1 MRALLAAAALAAL
14 LLLLAGCGGG
24 STNKLEAAPP
34 AVARRLMTAR
44 LNAKHLDYR
53 WVACVRVG
61 RTYTDVPITRCN
73 VNFGIDPHIE
83 AYCLLLKNGMLVTNQ
98 DDHAIPCAH
107 DDAGWDRTTIVD
119 SGS

>member
-1 MRALLAAAALAAL
+1 MRVLLALSAMAL
-14 LLLLAGCGGG
+14 LLLFAGCGGG
-24 STNKLEAAPP
+24 SPTLQAASP
-34 AVARRLMTAR
+34 AVAKRLMTAR
-44 LNAKHLDYR
+44 LHAKHLDYR

-61 RTYTDVPITRCN
+61 RTYTHVPITRCN

-83 AYCLLLKNGMLVTNQ
+83 AYCLLLKNGKLVTSQ

-119 SGS
+119 SDS

>member
-14 LLLLAGCGGG
+14 LLLAGCGGG
-24 STNKLEAAPP
+24 STKLEAAPP

-83 AYCLLLKNGMLVTNQ
+83 GYCLLLKGGKLVTNHE
-98 DDHAIPCAH
+98 DAAIPCKH
-107 DDAGWDRTTIVD
+107 DDAGWDRTTITS
-119 SGS
+119 SG

>member
-1 MRALLAAAALAAL
+1 MRVLLAVSALAS

-24 STNKLEAAPP
+24 SPKLEAASP
-34 AVARRLMTAR
+34 AVAKRLMTAR
-44 LNAKHLDYR
+44 LNAKHLDYQ

-61 RTYTDVPITRCN
+61 RTYTHVPITRCN

-83 AYCLLLKNGMLVTNQ
+83 AYCLLLRNGRLVTSH

-119 SGS
+119 SDS